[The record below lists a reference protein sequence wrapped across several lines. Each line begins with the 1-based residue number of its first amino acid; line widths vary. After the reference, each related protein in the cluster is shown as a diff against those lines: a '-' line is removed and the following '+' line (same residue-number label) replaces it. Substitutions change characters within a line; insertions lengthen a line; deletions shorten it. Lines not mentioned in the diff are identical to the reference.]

1 MRNKVRAMVLL
12 FLLTLL
18 VAGCALG
25 GYMTIKH
32 AKSKSSTDA
41 A

>member
-1 MRNKVRAMVLL
+1 MVLL
-12 FLLTLL
+12 LLLTLL
-18 VAGCALG
+18 VAGCVLG

-32 AKSKSSTDA
+32 GKSKYSTDA

>member
-1 MRNKVRAMVLL
+1 MVLL
-12 FLLTLL
+12 FLFTLL
-18 VAGCALG
+18 VAGSTLG

-32 AKSKSSTDA
+32 GKSKGGTDA